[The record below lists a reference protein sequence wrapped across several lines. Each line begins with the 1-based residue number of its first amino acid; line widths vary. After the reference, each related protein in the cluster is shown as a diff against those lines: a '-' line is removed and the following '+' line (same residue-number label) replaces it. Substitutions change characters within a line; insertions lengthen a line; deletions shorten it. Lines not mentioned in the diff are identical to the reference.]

1 MKGIT
6 MTKFMHLKE
15 MAHAIQDRFGGA
27 PVVDVVNHCVVFR
40 DSVIT
45 IQLCASRFDECLWV
59 VDTPGGYHTFRR
71 TDEALDVLAS
81 IYSYSLV

>member
-1 MKGIT
+1 
-6 MTKFMHLKE
+6 MTEFKMMKE
-15 MAHAIQDRFGGA
+15 MAHRVQARFGGA
-27 PVVDVVNHCVVFR
+27 PVIDVVNHSVVFR

-71 TDEALDVLAS
+71 SPEVEVVLAA

>member
-1 MKGIT
+1 

-15 MAHAIQDRFGGA
+15 MARAIQERFGGV
-27 PVVDVVNHCVVFR
+27 PVIDVVNSAVVFR
-40 DSVIT
+40 DSVVT
-45 IQLCASRFDECLWV
+45 LQLNAKRQAGCLWV
-59 VDTPGGYHTFRR
+59 VDTPGDRTFRR

>member
-1 MKGIT
+1 
-6 MTKFMHLKE
+6 MTEFKMLKE
-15 MAHAIQDRFGGA
+15 MAHTIRERFGGA
-27 PVVDVVNHCVVFR
+27 PVIDVVNHCVVFR

-45 IQLCASRFDECLWV
+45 IQLCSSKFAECLWV

-71 TDEALDVLAS
+71 SPEVEGVLAA

>member
-1 MKGIT
+1 

-15 MAHAIQDRFGGA
+15 MAHSIQDRFGGA
-27 PVVDVVNHCVVFR
+27 PVIDVVNSSVVFR

-45 IQLCASRFDECLWV
+45 AQLCASKLSECLWV
-59 VDTPGGYHTFRR
+59 VDTPGGYRTFRR

>member
-1 MKGIT
+1 
-6 MTKFMHLKE
+6 MTEFKMMKE
-15 MAHAIQDRFGGA
+15 MGQKLQARFGGA
-27 PVVDVVNHCVVFR
+27 PVIDVVNHCVVYR

-59 VDTPGGYHTFRR
+59 VDTPGGYHAFRR
-71 TDEALDVLAS
+71 SSEVEGVLAS

>member
-1 MKGIT
+1 

-15 MAHAIQDRFGGA
+15 MAHEIQDRFGGA
-27 PVVDVVNHCVVFR
+27 PVIDVVNSAVVFR

-45 IQLCASRFDECLWV
+45 LQLNAKRQAGCLWV

-71 TDEALDVLAS
+71 TDEALDVLAT

>member
-1 MKGIT
+1 

-15 MAHAIQDRFGGA
+15 MACAIQGRFGGA
-27 PVVDVVNHCVVFR
+27 PVIDVVNSAVVFR
-40 DSVIT
+40 DSVVT
-45 IQLCASRFDECLWV
+45 LQVNAKRQAECLWV
-59 VDTPGGYHTFRR
+59 VDTAGGYHTFRR

>member
-1 MKGIT
+1 

-27 PVVDVVNHCVVFR
+27 PVIDVVNSAVVFR

-45 IQLCASRFDECLWV
+45 LQLNAKRQAGCLWV

-71 TDEALDVLAS
+71 TDEALVVLDS
-81 IYSYSLV
+81 IYPYSLV

>member
-1 MKGIT
+1 
-6 MTKFMHLKE
+6 MTEFQMMKE
-15 MAHAIQDRFGGA
+15 MAYTIRERFGGA
-27 PVVDVVNHCVVFR
+27 PVIDVVNHCVVFR

-45 IQLCASRFDECLWV
+45 VQLCASKFSECLWTV
-59 VDTPGGYHTFRR
+59 VTPGAYHTFRL

>member
-1 MKGIT
+1 

-15 MAHAIQDRFGGA
+15 MAHTIQDRFGGA
-27 PVVDVVNHCVVFR
+27 PVIDVVNSAVVFR
-40 DSVIT
+40 DSVVSL
-45 IQLCASRFDECLWV
+45 QLNAKRQAGCLWT
-59 VDTPGGYHTFRR
+59 VDTPRGFHTFCR

>member
-1 MKGIT
+1 

-15 MAHAIQDRFGGA
+15 MARAIQGRFGGA
-27 PVVDVVNHCVVFR
+27 PVIDVVNSAVVFR

-45 IQLCASRFDECLWV
+45 VQLCASRFSECLWV
-59 VDTPGGYHTFRR
+59 VDIPGGYHTFRR
-71 TDEALDVLAS
+71 TDEALDVMAS

>member
-1 MKGIT
+1 

-15 MAHAIQDRFGGA
+15 MAHSIQERFGGA
-27 PVVDVVNHCVVFR
+27 PVIDVVNSAVVFR
-40 DSVIT
+40 GSVIT
-45 IQLCASRFDECLWV
+45 LQLNAKRQAGCLWV

-71 TDEALDVLAS
+71 TDEALDIMAS

>member
-1 MKGIT
+1 MTEFKMMKE
-6 MTKFMHLKE
+6 L
-15 MAHAIQDRFGGA
+15 AQSIQKRFGGA
-27 PVVDVVNHCVVFR
+27 PVIDVVNHCVVYR

-45 IQLCASRFDECLWV
+45 VQLCASRLAECLWT

-71 TDEALDVLAS
+71 TPEVEEVMAS

>member
-1 MKGIT
+1 
-6 MTKFMHLKE
+6 MTDFMHLKE
-15 MAHAIQDRFGGA
+15 MAHEIQGRFGGA
-27 PVVDVVNHCVVFR
+27 PVIDVVNRAVVFR

-45 IQLCASRFDECLWV
+45 LQLNAKRQAGCLWA
-59 VDTPGGYHTFRR
+59 VDTPGDYRTFRR